1 MNALSNFEHV
11 SDLQFALD
19 VMEEKTHLGLDDKS
33 ASDLRSI
40 LLRHIEEAKLEVESP
55 ANQNSDQSWDSEVSS
70 YTTRL
75 ALLRS
80 AESRYERYTRSKR
93 L

>member
-1 MNALSNFEHV
+1 MSALMNPELV

-33 ASDLRSI
+33 AGDLKSI
-40 LLRHIEEAKLEVESP
+40 LLRHIKEAKLEMESP
-55 ANQNSDQSWDSEVSS
+55 ADRGLDESWDSEISS
-70 YTTRL
+70 YTKRL

-80 AESRYERYTRSKR
+80 AESRSEKTTRSK
-93 L
+93 